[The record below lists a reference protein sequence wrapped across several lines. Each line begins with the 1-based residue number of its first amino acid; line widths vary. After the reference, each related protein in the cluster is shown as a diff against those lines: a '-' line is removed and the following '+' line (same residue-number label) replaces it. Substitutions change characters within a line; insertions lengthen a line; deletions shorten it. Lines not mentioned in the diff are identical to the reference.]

1 MPPDDF
7 APENERGRA
16 ASVLR
21 PEVVFLVASSL
32 FIIGFWIW
40 FLFLRAP
47 TDGVEKEVIQGKA
60 TSEILAA
67 CNAAAAAAGLTLLEA
82 DLPIFEEAFELTQR
96 WLGVAVD
103 ETKDDD
109 FEVLVY
115 KDFSLDIES
124 DKAPDF
130 LINLFNANRIL
141 GGYDILAGI
150 LVVVAEPIL
159 SFKYVIP
166 RCGRFL

>member
-16 ASVLR
+16 ASALR

-47 TDGVEKEVIQGKA
+47 VDGVEKEVIQGKA

-67 CNAAAAAAGLTLLEA
+67 CNAVAATAGA
-82 DLPIFEEAFELTQR
+82 D
-96 WLGVAVD
+96 
-103 ETKDDD
+103 
-109 FEVLVY
+109 
-115 KDFSLDIES
+115 SLFGPEDVKTH
-124 DKAPDF
+124 KAPPPEGVSALVSTLEVSKHGFACRWDG
-130 LINLFNANRIL
+130 INAAQVTRQS
-141 GGYDILAGI
+141 GM
-150 LVVVAEPIL
+150 EP
-159 SFKYVIP
+159 
-166 RCGRFL
+166 

>member
-7 APENERGRA
+7 APENERDRA

-67 CNAAAAAAGLTLLEA
+67 CNAAATTAGVSILFGTEDVKTHKTPPSEGVSALVSTLEVSKNGFACHWDGVNAAQVTRQG
-82 DLPIFEEAFELTQR
+82 D
-96 WLGVAVD
+96 
-103 ETKDDD
+103 
-109 FEVLVY
+109 
-115 KDFSLDIES
+115 
-124 DKAPDF
+124 
-130 LINLFNANRIL
+130 
-141 GGYDILAGI
+141 
-150 LVVVAEPIL
+150 AEQ
-159 SFKYVIP
+159 
-166 RCGRFL
+166 

>member
-7 APENERGRA
+7 APESERSRA

-47 TDGVEKEVIQGKA
+47 TDGVEKEVIKGKA

-67 CNAAAAAAGLTLLEA
+67 CNAAAAAT
-82 DLPIFEEAFELTQR
+82 
-96 WLGVAVD
+96 GVG
-103 ETKDDD
+103 
-109 FEVLVY
+109 
-115 KDFSLDIES
+115 SLFGPEDVKTH
-124 DKAPDF
+124 KAPPPEGVSAFVSMLEVSKNGFACQWDGV
-130 LINLFNANRIL
+130 NAAQVTRQV
-141 GGYDILAGI
+141 G
-150 LVVVAEPIL
+150 AEP
-159 SFKYVIP
+159 
-166 RCGRFL
+166 